1 MSVSFELNAEPRSDQ
16 GKGASRRLRREGKV
30 PAILYGG
37 GQDPQPITLS
47 HNQLFHALENEAFFS
62 HVLEIKVG
70 DKTENAVLK
79 DLQRHPAKPIIMHAD
94 FQRVVK
100 GQAIHMQVPLHFT
113 GEEAAP
119 GVKTEGGLITH
130 HITSIEVECEPAA
143 LPEYIE
149 VDVSGLHVGDVVHL
163 TDIAL
168 PAGVVLVDLLG
179 TEGMSE
185 EELAEVNQPVVSIHA
200 KKGGGEEAEPAAE
213 GEEAAGGAAE

>member
-47 HNQLFHALENEAFFS
+47 HNELFHALEHEAFFS
-62 HVLEIKVG
+62 HVLEIRLG
-70 DKTENAVLK
+70 DRTENAVLK

-100 GQAIHMQVPLHFT
+100 GQAIRMQVPLHFT
-113 GEEAAP
+113 GEERAP
-119 GVKTEGGLITH
+119 GVKEGGLITH
-130 HITSIEVECEPAA
+130 HITAIDVECDPTA

-149 VDVSGLHVGDVVHL
+149 VDVSGLGVGDVVHL

-168 PAGVVLVDLLG
+168 PDGVVLVDLLG

-200 KKGGGEEAEPAAE
+200 RKGGGEEEETAAE
-213 GEEAAGGAAE
+213 GGEEAGEATE